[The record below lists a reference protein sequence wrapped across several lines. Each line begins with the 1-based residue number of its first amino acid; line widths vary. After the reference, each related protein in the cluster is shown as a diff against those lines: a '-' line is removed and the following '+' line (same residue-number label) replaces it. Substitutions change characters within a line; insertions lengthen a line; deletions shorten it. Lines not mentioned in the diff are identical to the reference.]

1 MILEIDNLTC
11 SISGQQILRNF
22 SISVNI
28 GDSILIQGNNG
39 SGKTTFARLVLGTSE
54 CETTYNKFNIF
65 GKKEVNLSLSQRI
78 KSGLFVSFQSSPMFD
93 SVKVGELLTRI
104 SEKYSYEDLEILRN
118 LLHLNKLFNEPIG
131 INLSG
136 GEFKRVELSQAVI
149 MKPRLAIFDEI
160 DSGVDKNTRHIFA
173 KEIEKLRADGCAII
187 CITHNN
193 EFGHTLKP
201 NKSYQLINGKLVS
214 M

>member
-1 MILEIDNLTC
+1 MILEIENLTC
-11 SISGQQILRNF
+11 SLNRHEILRNF
-22 SISVNI
+22 SLSVKV
-28 GDSILIQGNNG
+28 GDSILIQGDNG

-54 CETTYNKFNIF
+54 CETKYDKFNIF
-65 GKKEVNLSLSQRI
+65 GKKEINLPLPQRI
-78 KSGLFVSFQSSPMFD
+78 KKGLFVSFQSSPMFE
-93 SVKVGELLTRI
+93 SVKVGELLAHM
-104 SEKYSYEDLEILRN
+104 SEKYRYNDLELLRN
-118 LLHLNKLFNEPIG
+118 SLHLNKLFNEPIG

-149 MKPRLAIFDEI
+149 MRPRLAIFDEI

-201 NKSYQLINGKLVS
+201 NKSYHLVNGKLVS